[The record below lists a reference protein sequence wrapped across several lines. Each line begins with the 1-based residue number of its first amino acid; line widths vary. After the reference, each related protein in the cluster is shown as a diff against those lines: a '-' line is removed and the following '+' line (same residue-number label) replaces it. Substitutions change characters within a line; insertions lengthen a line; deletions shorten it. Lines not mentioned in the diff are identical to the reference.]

1 MLELAHRAGVQ
12 IAFGTD
18 LLGAMHRFQSRE
30 FRIRAEVQP
39 PTVGAR
45 LVRRQA
51 QIGGVRAGRLY
62 RNRL

>member
-1 MLELAHRAGVQ
+1 
-12 IAFGTD
+12 
-18 LLGAMHRFQSRE
+18 MHRFQSRE

-39 PTVGAR
+39 AADILRSTPTVGAR
-45 LVRRQA
+45 LVRRQG